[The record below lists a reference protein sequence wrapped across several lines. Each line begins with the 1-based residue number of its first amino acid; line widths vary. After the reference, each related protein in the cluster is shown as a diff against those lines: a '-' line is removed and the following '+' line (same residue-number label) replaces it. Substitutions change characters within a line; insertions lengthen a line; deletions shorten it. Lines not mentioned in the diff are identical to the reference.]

1 MSRLFASELLKART
15 TRAPWVLLLVV
26 AGLVALFVSLGIAFN
41 EGGWEDQDVA
51 DLVAIPGGVTS
62 VFAVL
67 VGLAGFT
74 GEFRHGTIAQTFLVT
89 PRRER
94 VLVAKILAYALV
106 GLVFALV
113 TEALTLAIALPWLHA
128 DGVDVPFSLIR
139 PVLLGGLAG
148 GALWAALGVAVGG
161 AIRNQVGAVIGALVW
176 IFIVEN
182 IFFGLFPDQAKLL
195 PGRAGDALH
204 GSGLDHEL
212 TRGQGGL
219 VLLAWLALAALL
231 AGFLLRE
238 RDVT

>member
-1 MSRLFASELLKART
+1 
-15 TRAPWVLLLVV
+15 VLLLCVS
-26 AGLVALFVSLGIAFN
+26 GLVALFVSLGIAFN
-41 EGGWEDQDVA
+41 EGGWQDQDVA
-51 DLVAIPGGVTS
+51 DLFSVPGGVTS

-94 VLVAKILAYALV
+94 VLAAKIVAWGLV
-106 GLVFALV
+106 GLAFAVV
-113 TEALTLAIALPWLHA
+113 TEALMLAIAVPWLHA
-128 DGVDVPFSLIR
+128 DGVHIPGSTVRAI
-139 PVLLGGLAG
+139 LLGGLAG

-161 AIRNQVGAVIGALVW
+161 AVRNQVGAVIGALVW
-176 IFIVEN
+176 LFVIEN
-182 IFFGLFPDQAKLL
+182 ILFGFFPEKAKFL

-204 GSGLDHEL
+204 GSGIDHEL

-219 VLLAWLALAALL
+219 VLLGWVALATVVA
-231 AGFLLRE
+231 AFLLRE